1 MKRIKNANGTGSV
14 TKTTKRK
21 PYRVRVTDWRTKK
34 RVSLGYYETRKQA
47 MEVLNEY
54 LYNPYDVENS
64 TMTFKGLYKLFIEN
78 QKGLV
83 ADGTIKGYENSFKR
97 CKPLHSLIFREIKSP
112 QMQDTVNNLNCS
124 VATKKITKN
133 FLTVL
138 GNYAL
143 ELEIMTVN
151 RAKFIRL
158 SKESSKRQKNVFTGY
173 EIQKLWNNI
182 GIQWVDYILIM
193 IYTGMRIGE
202 ITELKKDNIDLLRRI
217 INGGN
222 KTEKGKHRQIPIH
235 KDIFQ
240 LVKGLYE
247 SSPTE
252 YLLYNKKWIFEKKKK
267 ENKPIRTNYFREK
280 FYKTLEELEMKNH
293 KPHDCRKTLAT
304 FMNNQKINSVVITD
318 ILGHEDISTTNEYYI
333 QSDIEELTVSMDNI
347 KFLNDVN

>member
-1 MKRIKNANGTGSV
+1 MKRLKSANGSGSV
-14 TKTTKRK
+14 TKTDKRK
-21 PYRVRVTDWRTKK
+21 PYRVRVTDWKTKK

-64 TMTFKGLYKLFIEN
+64 VMTFKGLYRLFIEN

-83 ADGTIKGYENSFKR
+83 AKSTLKGYENSYKR
-97 CKPLHSLIFREIKSP
+97 CEPLHNLVFREIKGP
-112 QMQDTVNNLNCS
+112 QLQDTVNELDCS

-138 GNYAL
+138 TNYAI

-158 SKESSKRQKNVFTGY
+158 PKGSNKKAKNVFTSY

-182 GIQWVDYILIM
+182 ETQWVDYILIM

-202 ITELKKDNIDLLRRI
+202 LANLKKENIDLLLRV

-235 KDIFQ
+235 KDIYQ
-240 LVKGLYE
+240 LIKGLYE
-247 SSPTE
+247 NSTTD
-252 YLLYNKKWIFEKKKK
+252 YLLYNKKWIFAKKEN
-267 ENKPIRTNYFREK
+267 ENKPIRVNYFREK
-280 FYKTLEELEMKNH
+280 FYKTLEALEMSHN
-293 KPHDCRKTLAT
+293 PHDCRKTLAT

-318 ILGHEDISTTNEYYI
+318 ILGHEDINTTNEYYI
-333 QSDIEELTVSMDNI
+333 QSNLEELTTSMDNI

>member
-64 TMTFKGLYKLFIEN
+64 TMTFKGLYRLFIEN

-83 ADGTIKGYENSFKR
+83 AQSTIKGYENSFKR
-97 CKPLHSLIFREIKSP
+97 CEPLHTLVFREIKGP
-112 QMQDTVNNLNCS
+112 QMQDTLNNLTCS

-138 GNYAL
+138 ANYAM

-158 SKESSKRQKNVFTGY
+158 PKESSKRQKNVFTGY
-173 EIQKLWNNI
+173 EIEKLWNNI

-193 IYTGMRIGE
+193 IYTGMRIE
-202 ITELKKDNIDLLRRI
+202 ETVELKKENVDLQQEFI
-217 INGGN
+217 HGGN
-222 KTEKGKHRQIPIH
+222 KTRKGKNRSIPIH
-235 KDIFQ
+235 KDI
-240 LVKGLYE
+240 VEIIKELYE
-247 SSPTE
+247 NSPTD
-252 YLLYNKKWIFEKKKK
+252 YLIYNDKWIFSKKKN
-267 ENKPIRTNYFREK
+267 ENKPLRKNYFREK
-280 FYKTLEELEMKNH
+280 FY
-293 KPHDCRKTLAT
+293 
-304 FMNNQKINSVVITD
+304 
-318 ILGHEDISTTNEYYI
+318 
-333 QSDIEELTVSMDNI
+333 
-347 KFLNDVN
+347 

>member
-64 TMTFKGLYKLFIEN
+64 TMTFKGLYRLFIEN

-83 ADGTIKGYENSFKR
+83 AVGTIKGYENSFKR
-97 CKPLHSLIFREIKSP
+97 CKPLHSLVFREIKGP
-112 QMQDTVNNLNCS
+112 QMQDTVNSLNCS

-138 GNYAL
+138 GNYAM

-158 SKESSKRQKNVFTGY
+158 PKESSKRQKNVFTGY

-202 ITELKKDNIDLLRRI
+202 AVNLKKENVDLINGI
-217 INGGN
+217 IFGGN
-222 KTEKGKHRQIPIH
+222 KTEKGMNRKIPIRDDIYPIIENLY
-235 KDIFQ
+235 KD
-240 LVKGLYE
+240 
-247 SSPTE
+247 SPTD
-252 YLLYNKKWIFEKKKK
+252 YLRKKIMKISQFEK
-267 ENKPIRTNYFREK
+267 IIFV
-280 FYKTLEELEMKNH
+280 KN
-293 KPHDCRKTLAT
+293 
-304 FMNNQKINSVVITD
+304 F
-318 ILGHEDISTTNEYYI
+318 
-333 QSDIEELTVSMDNI
+333 I
-347 KFLNDVN
+347 KHLKH

>member
-1 MKRIKNANGTGSV
+1 MKRIKNANGTGSI

-64 TMTFKGLYKLFIEN
+64 TMTFKGLYRLFIEN

-97 CKPLHSLIFREIKSP
+97 CKPLHSLVFREIKGP
-112 QMQDTVNNLNCS
+112 QMQDTVNSLNCS

-138 GNYAL
+138 SNYAM

-158 SKESSKRQKNVFTGY
+158 PKEGVKRQKNVFTGY
-173 EIQKLWNNI
+173 EIQKPWNNI

-202 ITELKKDNIDLLRRI
+202 VPNIRKENIDFINRI
-217 INGGN
+217 IRNIGN
-222 KTEKGKHRQIPIH
+222 KTEKSKHRIIPIH
-235 KDIFQ
+235 
-240 LVKGLYE
+240 
-247 SSPTE
+247 S
-252 YLLYNKKWIFEKKKK
+252 
-267 ENKPIRTNYFREK
+267 
-280 FYKTLEELEMKNH
+280 
-293 KPHDCRKTLAT
+293 
-304 FMNNQKINSVVITD
+304 D
-318 ILGHEDISTTNEYYI
+318 ILVV
-333 QSDIEELTVSMDNI
+333 IEELYNISHTDYLICVEASTKNEPIHKETIRRNFNKIMISLGMKHIPHDTRRTLASILDKNKISETVIMDIMGHTDFKTTKEAYIINGEKVITEAMDGI
-347 KFLNDVN
+347 KIIN

>member
-1 MKRIKNANGTGSV
+1 MKRIKNANGTGSI

-64 TMTFKGLYKLFIEN
+64 TMTFKGLYRLFIEN

-83 ADGTIKGYENSFKR
+83 AVGTIKGYENSFKR

-138 GNYAL
+138 SNYAM

-158 SKESSKRQKNVFTGY
+158 PKESSKRQKNVLTSD
-173 EIQKLWNNI
+173 EIQKL
-182 GIQWVDYILIM
+182 
-193 IYTGMRIGE
+193 
-202 ITELKKDNIDLLRRI
+202 
-217 INGGN
+217 
-222 KTEKGKHRQIPIH
+222 
-235 KDIFQ
+235 
-240 LVKGLYE
+240 
-247 SSPTE
+247 
-252 YLLYNKKWIFEKKKK
+252 
-267 ENKPIRTNYFREK
+267 
-280 FYKTLEELEMKNH
+280 
-293 KPHDCRKTLAT
+293 
-304 FMNNQKINSVVITD
+304 
-318 ILGHEDISTTNEYYI
+318 
-333 QSDIEELTVSMDNI
+333 
-347 KFLNDVN
+347 

>member
-1 MKRIKNANGTGSV
+1 MKRIKNANGQGSISKV
-14 TKTTKRK
+14 TTNKRN
-21 PYRVRVTDWRTKK
+21 PYRVRVTDWRTGKQK
-34 RVSLGYYETRKQA
+34 SLGYYETRKQA

-64 TMTFKGLYKLFIEN
+64 TMTFKGLYRLFIEN

-83 ADGTIKGYENSFKR
+83 AVGTIKGYENSFKR
-97 CKPLHSLIFREIKSP
+97 CKPLHSLVFREIKGP
-112 QMQDTVNNLNCS
+112 QMQDTVNSLNCS

-138 GNYAL
+138 SNYAM

-158 SKESSKRQKNVFTGY
+158 PKESNKRQKNVFTGY

-252 YLLYNKKWIFEKKKK
+252 YLLYNKK
-267 ENKPIRTNYFREK
+267 
-280 FYKTLEELEMKNH
+280 
-293 KPHDCRKTLAT
+293 
-304 FMNNQKINSVVITD
+304 
-318 ILGHEDISTTNEYYI
+318 
-333 QSDIEELTVSMDNI
+333 
-347 KFLNDVN
+347 